1 MPEYMTKCE
10 PVDKKP
16 YIVYTD
22 EKGILYSGDPD
33 SDIPGGG
40 VVLGSIIMIGVA
52 DGNGDS
58 IPSEYRIGIG
68 ESIAANTFMPE
79 MVGAAVG
86 SLVDIVITEI
96 AGDPVTGNETVTAE
110 FTSDGDPVAFTDFT
124 KSLKDDALHI
134 EFTMPNVEADLF
146 LAFTVSAA
154 I

>member
-40 VVLGSIIMIGVA
+40 VVLGSIIMFGVA

-79 MVGAAVG
+79 MVGAAIG
-86 SLVDIVITEI
+86 SSVDIVISEI
-96 AGDPVTGNETVTAE
+96 GGDPVTGNETVTAS
-110 FTSDGDPVAFTDFT
+110 FTTGDDPVAFTDFT
-124 KSLKDDALHI
+124 KTLKEEALHI
-134 EFTMPNVEADLF
+134 EFTMPDVESSWF

-154 I
+154 N